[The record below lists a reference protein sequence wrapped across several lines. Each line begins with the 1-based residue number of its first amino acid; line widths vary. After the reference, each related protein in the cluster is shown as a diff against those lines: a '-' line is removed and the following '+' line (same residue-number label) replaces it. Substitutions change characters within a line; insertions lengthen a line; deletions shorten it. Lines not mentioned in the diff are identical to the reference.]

1 MSRLEANQGLTP
13 SLLDRLIDPESSG
26 TAAQPGYTVA
36 QMLQVV
42 RRDLEDLLNTRLT
55 IMNLPAALARLRGS
69 VYAYGLVDL
78 NSLNALTPQ
87 QRDDIGKLLETT
99 VAQFEPRLRD
109 VRAVPIEAAGE
120 RKQAIRFRIE
130 ARLDVDPSPEV
141 TFDTVL
147 ELTTGQHT
155 VKQRDT

>member
-1 MSRLEANQGLTP
+1 MSRLNSNQGLMP
-13 SLLDRLIDPESSG
+13 SILDRLIDANSGG
-26 TAAQPGYTVA
+26 TAAQPGYSVA

-55 IMNLPAALARLRGS
+55 VTDLPADLTRLPGS
-69 VYAYGLVDL
+69 VFAYGLVDL

-87 QRDDIGKLLETT
+87 QRDDIGKLLEKT

-109 VRAVPIEAAGE
+109 IRAVPIEVEGD
-120 RKQAIRFRIE
+120 RKQAIRLRIE
-130 ARLDVDPSPEV
+130 ARLDMDPAPEV
-141 TFDTVL
+141 VFDTVL

-155 VKQRDT
+155 VKQSDK